1 MQDPPGF
8 REYVAARRDHLVR
21 IGVLLTGDR
30 HLAEDL
36 VQAALVRVWPRW
48 ARVSRGENVDAYVR
62 RIMTST
68 FLNWRRRKWHGEYPT
83 DVAADAAILALPDGG
98 DAFTRWDDAEAL
110 LADLRRLPPRQR
122 AVVVLRFY
130 DDLTLDEC
138 AEALG
143 CSVGTVKSQ
152 LHRALGTL
160 RERAARRDR
169 QDAMTQAERADP

>member
-1 MQDPPGF
+1 MHDPPGF

-21 IGVLLTGDR
+21 VGVLLTGDR
-30 HLAEDL
+30 HVAEDL

-62 RIMTST
+62 RVMTST
-68 FLNWRRRKWHGEYPT
+68 FLNWRRRKWHGEFPT
-83 DVAADAAILALPDGG
+83 DIGADTEILALPAGG
-98 DAFTRWDDAEAL
+98 DAYARWDNSEAL
-110 LADLRRLPPRQR
+110 LTDLRRLPPRQR

-160 RERAARRDR
+160 REAAARRDR
-169 QDAMTQAERADP
+169 QDVTTERADS